1 MRDDAQLG
9 RRGGALIVGVSGL
22 ALAVILFLILWIAL
36 SIVPS
41 AIDLRAGLLT
51 VVVCLVGW
59 TLTLW
64 AVFLPTVRAILL
76 GQSGHHSRVLTV
88 SRRAIRA
95 GLLFWGILSAATVA
109 SILDVQLRLRAS
121 LGSEAGTAFDLSGL
135 SAVLALVGLSVA
147 LFHVR
152 PGRR

>member
-76 GQSGHHSRVLTV
+76 GNQGT
-88 SRRAIRA
+88 IR
-95 GLLFWGILSAATVA
+95 GY
-109 SILDVQLRLRAS
+109 LRC
-121 LGSEAGTAFDLSGL
+121 
-135 SAVLALVGLSVA
+135 LVGRSA
-147 LFHVR
+147 QDFSS
-152 PGRR
+152 